1 MAEHQLSE
9 FYTPFYA
16 YGSGHDSPNQ
26 SRVNMARRIRKEI
39 EGTKE
44 PQRVLGIGAGR
55 GEVEGTLTR
64 DAHGSG
70 NRVWQSLVRQSQ
82 FVTIDIADIPPR
94 KLVSKRTRTHV
105 RADSRQLPFAT
116 DSFGICTSNLS
127 IDMLRRNENGDYE
140 RTLGE
145 MRRVLCVGGVALLSF
160 HASSLFD
167 NLSEVYSGR
176 GGVREQYF
184 DGKSAHNPFY
194 QHAEDIA
201 EDLHAVGFKDVA
213 STMVV
218 EGQDEWW
225 ETRAE

>member
-9 FYTPFYA
+9 FYTLLYT
-16 YGSGHDSPNQ
+16 YDSGHDSPNQ
-26 SRVNMARRIRKEI
+26 SRINMARRIRKEI
-39 EGTKE
+39 EDTKE

-55 GEVEGTLTR
+55 GGVEGTLIR
-64 DAHGSG
+64 DAGSG
-70 NRVWQSLVRQSQ
+70 GNTSWQSLVRQSQ

-140 RTLGE
+140 RALRE

-167 NLSEVYSGR
+167 NLSGFYDGSN
-176 GGVREQYF
+176 GVTERYF

>member
-9 FYTPFYA
+9 FYTLLYT
-16 YGSGHDSPNQ
+16 YDSGHDSPNQ
-26 SRVNMARRIRKEI
+26 SRINMARRIRKEI
-39 EGTKE
+39 EDTKE

-55 GEVEGTLTR
+55 GGVEGTLIR
-64 DAHGSG
+64 DAGSG
-70 NRVWQSLVRQSQ
+70 GNTSWQSLVRQSQ

-140 RTLGE
+140 RALRE

-167 NLSEVYSGR
+167 NLSGFYDGSN
-176 GGVREQYF
+176 GVTERYF

-201 EDLHAVGFKDVA
+201 ADLHAVGFKDVA